1 MAPPD
6 DERGDP
12 IRSIMTPIIR
22 TIPPNTPI
30 RDLIELASEEGGGDI
45 PVTAPDGTFLG
56 VVTPLDVIGSIMPTV
71 GIFGSGSARCITC
84 HLKREGATAR
94 EVMSRG
100 HITIHQD
107 DSINNAMQLM
117 ERNRHGDLIVVNAE
131 NKVVGRIE
139 ICRIIRH
146 LRLVGEL

>member
-1 MAPPD
+1 MTPPESD
-6 DERGDP
+6 L

-22 TIPPNTPI
+22 TIPPDTPI
-30 RDLIELASEEGGGDI
+30 RYLIELASEEGCGDI

-56 VVTPLDVIGSIMPTV
+56 VITPLDVIGSIMPTV
-71 GIFGSGSARCITC
+71 GILGSGSARCITC

-94 EVMSRG
+94 DVMSRG
-100 HITIHQD
+100 HITIHED
-107 DSINNAMQLM
+107 DSITNAMQLM

-131 NKVVGRIE
+131 SKVVGRIE